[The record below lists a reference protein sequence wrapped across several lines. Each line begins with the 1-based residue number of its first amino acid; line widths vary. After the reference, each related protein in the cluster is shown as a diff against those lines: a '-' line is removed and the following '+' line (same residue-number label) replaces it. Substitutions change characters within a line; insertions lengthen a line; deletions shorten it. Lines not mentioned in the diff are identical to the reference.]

1 MFLPEFAA
9 FVITVLVLLGI
20 SVAVAAVL
28 YSRSR
33 RSQHGAFQK
42 PSDFNHTFHTE
53 GDRYA
58 PRREPIVYLPTQTS
72 NRPMPAHDRPT
83 TTPSPTVPRRTEVA
97 IQVAKEP
104 PVVPKPDESIID
116 VTGLTAKIDVV
127 SDSPMLV
134 TFADS
139 VPHWQHQYVYSA
151 SELQQASAA
160 QKAFYVQFRAAFV
173 KGRYYDLEGNSNY
186 AFILL
191 FDLVDS
197 YNAGPN
203 AQRFIELLTELGEVY
218 PKTSR
223 YIYHALHKRMTQ
235 INDWQEIE
243 RIQELQDVDSVWG
256 GYEYSYWRLGS
267 RVKQRLG
274 LSNDEVKLLNR
285 LSDTSNTFLDIEY
298 CGDQV
303 IFLFQNTVKHLKSA
317 FKEVGPGLDQRVH
330 ALADLIAKKHYHYRA
345 NSENYRYGLEFATD
359 HLYTLIFKRCENA
372 VREHYGHKRKVNAA
386 PSYSEHL
393 NVCIEDAVLAKV
405 NELISTQIRGIK
417 PPDTATEIV
426 LNATNTTRWK
436 LALEKLKESVD
447 TGISDRFGEEVKRLG
462 ELNKDNP
469 SVENIFYEAS
479 KFISKTDKKA
489 ALELYIYYL
498 HHDLKSAKFDNKKLT
513 KTIQKSLFPTNEQ
526 LRDFEGIVS
535 ELVATKDLNKALA
548 AVPAIYEVKR
558 KCISLDRGAIKS
570 ARHKHS
576 ETVALLNEYLQDE
589 FEDEN
594 TTIAAQEM
602 DRDEVRME
610 ITAKF
615 ETATSEPTSGAV
627 ELTPVQIKLL
637 DLFAK
642 SSFAVSQ
649 SDMESFARENGAFRN
664 QMIESVN
671 DACYELLEDV
681 LIEEDDDLYVVNDD
695 YYRTVMQS

>member
-9 FVITVLVLLGI
+9 FVITVLVLIGI
-20 SVAVAAVL
+20 GLAVAAVL

-42 PSDFNHTFHTE
+42 LSDLSRTLHTG

-58 PRREPIVYLPTQTS
+58 PRREPIVYHPPQTS
-72 NRPMPAHDRPT
+72 NRPTTTPNRLT
-83 TTPSPTVPRRTEVA
+83 TTPSPTVPRSAGVV

-104 PVVPKPDESIID
+104 FVTPTPDGSIID

-127 SDSPMLV
+127 SDGPTV
-134 TFADS
+134 VKFPGG
-139 VPHWQHQYVYSA
+139 VPNWQHQYVYSA
-151 SELQQASAA
+151 SELQRASAA
-160 QKAFYVQFRAAFV
+160 QQAFYVQFRAAFV

-203 AQRFIELLTELGEVY
+203 AQRFIDLLTKLGEVY

-223 YIYHALHKRMTQ
+223 YLYSALHKRMIR
-235 INDWQEIE
+235 INDWQGVE
-243 RIQELQDVDSVWG
+243 RIRELQDVDPVWG
-256 GYEYSYWRLGS
+256 GYEYDYWRLGS

-285 LSDTSNTFLDIEY
+285 LSDTSNIFLDIEY

-303 IFLFQNTVKHLKSA
+303 IFLFLNTVKHLRSA
-317 FKEVGPGLDQRVH
+317 VEEVGPGLDQRVH

-393 NVCIEDAVLAKV
+393 NLCIEDAVLAKA
-405 NELISTQIRGIK
+405 NELISTQIRDIK

-426 LNATNTTRWK
+426 LNALNTTRWK
-436 LALEKLKESVD
+436 VALEKLKESVD
-447 TGISDRFGEEVKRLG
+447 TGTSDQFGEEVKRLG
-462 ELNKDNP
+462 ELNKDNL
-469 SVENIFYEAS
+469 SVENIYYEAS

-489 ALELYIYYL
+489 ALKLYIYYL

-513 KTIQKSLFPTNEQ
+513 KTIQKSLFSTNEQ

-535 ELVATKDLNKALA
+535 ELVATKDLGRALA
-548 AVPAIYEVKR
+548 AVAAIYEVKR
-558 KCISLDRGAIKS
+558 RRISLDRGAIKS

-576 ETVALLNEYLQDE
+576 ETVDLLNEYLQDE
-589 FEDEN
+589 FEDDN
-594 TTIAAQEM
+594 TTIATEEI

-615 ETATSEPTSGAV
+615 ETAALEPPSAPVGLTS
-627 ELTPVQIKLL
+627 VQIKLL

-642 SSFAVSQ
+642 SSLTVSQ
-649 SDMESFARENGAFRN
+649 SEVENFARDNGAFRN
-664 QMIESVN
+664 QVIESIN
-671 DACYELLEDV
+671 DACYELLDDV
-681 LIEEDDDLYVVNDD
+681 LIEEDDDLYVVNEE
-695 YYRTVMQS
+695 YYRTVMKS

>member
-1 MFLPEFAA
+1 M
-9 FVITVLVLLGI
+9 
-20 SVAVAAVL
+20 
-28 YSRSR
+28 
-33 RSQHGAFQK
+33 
-42 PSDFNHTFHTE
+42 
-53 GDRYA
+53 
-58 PRREPIVYLPTQTS
+58 
-72 NRPMPAHDRPT
+72 
-83 TTPSPTVPRRTEVA
+83 
-97 IQVAKEP
+97 IQVAKGP
-104 PVVPKPDESIID
+104 FVTPTPDESIID
-116 VTGLTAKIDVV
+116 VTGFTAKIDVV
-127 SDSPMLV
+127 SDSPTLV
-134 TFADS
+134 KFPGG
-139 VPHWQHQYVYSA
+139 VPYWQHQYVYSA

-160 QKAFYVQFRAAFV
+160 QKAFYIQFRAAFV

-203 AQRFIELLTELGEVY
+203 AQRLIELLTKLGEVY
-218 PKTSR
+218 TRTSR
-223 YIYHALHKRMTQ
+223 YIYSALHKRMTQ
-235 INDWQEIE
+235 INDWDGIE
-243 RIQELQDVDSVWG
+243 RIQELQDVDQVWG

-267 RVKQRLG
+267 RVRQRLG

-303 IFLFQNTVKHLKSA
+303 IFLFLSTVKHLRSA
-317 FKEVGPGLDQRVH
+317 FAEVGPGLDPRVH
-330 ALADLIAKKHYHYRA
+330 ALADMIAKNHYRYRS

-372 VREHYGHKRKVNAA
+372 VRDHYAHKRKVNAA

-393 NVCIEDAVLAKV
+393 NVCIEDAVLAKA
-405 NELISTQIRGIK
+405 NELISTQIRNIK
-417 PPDTATEIV
+417 PPDTAAEIH
-426 LNATNTTRWK
+426 LNASNTTRWK
-436 LALEKLKESVD
+436 LAFEKIKDPGHSW
-447 TGISDRFGEEVKRLG
+447 TGDQFVEEVKVLG
-462 ELNKDNP
+462 DLNRNNP
-469 SVENIFYEAS
+469 SVENIFFEAS

-489 ALELYIYYL
+489 ALTLYIYYL

-513 KTIQKSLFPTNEQ
+513 KTIQKSLFATNEQ

-535 ELVATKDLNKALA
+535 ELVATNDLSKALA
-548 AVPAIYEVKR
+548 AIPAIYEVKR
-558 KCISLDRGAIKS
+558 KRISLDRGAIKS

-576 ETVALLNEYLQDE
+576 ETVDLLNEYLQDE

-594 TTIAAQEM
+594 TAIATEEI

-627 ELTPVQIKLL
+627 NLTPVQIKLL

-642 SSFAVSQ
+642 NSFAVSQ
-649 SDMESFARENGAFRN
+649 SDVESFARENGAFRN
-664 QMIESVN
+664 QVIESVN
-671 DACYELLEDV
+671 DACYELLDDV
-681 LIEEDDDLYVVNDD
+681 LIEEDDDLYVVNEK